1 MAFRANRKT
10 AERER
15 EATTT
20 GLVQIGTTTGI
31 LGRLTRPG
39 KTTGAAMDNG
49 DIVKYQDC
57 DTYHSKTPQLRA
69 AQ

>member
-31 LGRLTRPG
+31 LGRLTMPG
-39 KTTGAAMDNG
+39 KTPGAAMKNG
-49 DIVKYQDC
+49 DIVKY
-57 DTYHSKTPQLRA
+57 
-69 AQ
+69 